1 MTGLAIIIYQIFAKE
16 WFVKMNKL
24 QHGWVRLSTFYFT
37 GFVILHYPIPI
48 LLLLEKQY
56 YHVNW
61 VQDRYLSSTM
71 FIFLSVSWNFHL
83 GIFCLRPKKMVLET
97 CALCDCFCR
106 PKHPS
111 EHEYPRLS
119 GWVEFVLHDAL
130 LFCKY
135 INVHSHR
142 EICLEFSENKPVMS
156 MYCITSE
163 LKKAV

>member
-71 FIFLSVSWNFHL
+71 FIFLSVS
-83 GIFCLRPKKMVLET
+83 
-97 CALCDCFCR
+97 
-106 PKHPS
+106 
-111 EHEYPRLS
+111 
-119 GWVEFVLHDAL
+119 
-130 LFCKY
+130 
-135 INVHSHR
+135 
-142 EICLEFSENKPVMS
+142 
-156 MYCITSE
+156 
-163 LKKAV
+163 